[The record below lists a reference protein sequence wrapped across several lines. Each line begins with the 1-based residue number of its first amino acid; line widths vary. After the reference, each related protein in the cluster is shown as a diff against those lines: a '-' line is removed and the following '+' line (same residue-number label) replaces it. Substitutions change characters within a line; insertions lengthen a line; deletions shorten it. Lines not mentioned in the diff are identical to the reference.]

1 MKNVLT
7 LIGICLVMTACS
19 RPSEDTS
26 AASSGPRQA
35 IRSEDSGDLMAY
47 EHQVNVVVEEN
58 RVVPLHKEAEAA
70 CLKAVAEKCMVLHS
84 EINTEH
90 MLSPTATTLRLRS
103 TAAGVKAVR
112 DSLVLKGKIVSQVT
126 KAENLS
132 KPIQDTAQK
141 LAMLTDYRSKL
152 EALRH
157 TTGAPI
163 DALIKINKELAQVQS
178 DLETAAA
185 EKAGL
190 MQKVE
195 TELLELN
202 ITSSE
207 QRSAWY
213 PTKLALRSFGK
224 NLADGFGLAIS
235 ALAYLIPFGLVLG
248 TLGWISRQLWCRLKT
263 FRTRR

>member
-1 MKNVLT
+1 MKNVIA
-7 LIGICLVMTACS
+7 LIWICLVMAGCS
-19 RPSEDTS
+19 RPSEYTS
-26 AASSGPRQA
+26 AVSSDRHHA
-35 IRSEDSGDLMAY
+35 VRSEDSEEWMAY
-47 EHQVNVVVEEN
+47 EHQVEVIVEEN

-70 CLKAVAEKCMVLHS
+70 CLKAVAEKCMVLQS
-84 EINTEH
+84 EINTER

-103 TAAGVKAVR
+103 TAAGVKAVL
-112 DSLVLKGKIVSQVT
+112 DSLALKGKIVSQIT

-132 KPIQDTAQK
+132 RPIQDTAQK

-157 TTGAPI
+157 TTGAHI

-178 DLETAAA
+178 ELETAAA

-190 MQKVE
+190 MQKVK

-202 ITSSE
+202 ITSSD

-235 ALAYLIPFGLVLG
+235 ALAYLIPFGLMLG
-248 TLGWISRQLWCRLKT
+248 TLGWISLHIWRRFKT
-263 FRTRR
+263 FRMRR